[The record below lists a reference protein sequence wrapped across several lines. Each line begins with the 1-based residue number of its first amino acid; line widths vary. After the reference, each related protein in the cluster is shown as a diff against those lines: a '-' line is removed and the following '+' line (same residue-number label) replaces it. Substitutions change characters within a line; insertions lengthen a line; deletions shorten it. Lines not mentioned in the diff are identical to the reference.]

1 MIYKE
6 TTFLNRCFLAS
17 FKGSD
22 APAVRMTLRQW
33 RFSNL
38 KPFLEIL
45 NPQYIFYNVHT
56 NKAVKFGSVS

>member
-6 TTFLNRCFLAS
+6 TNFLNRCFLVS

-38 KPFLEIL
+38 KPFLEI
-45 NPQYIFYNVHT
+45 QYIFYNVHT